1 MGRYPKERKV
11 FSSTENDELIPAM
24 CVFFSL
30 LHLINSQM
38 VWWSWKICSE
48 RAAAWLL
55 LQAGNKTRREVQVQG
70 WEGHSVNVIACFK
83 ALVVCGRSYAARKK
97 CTQVVMETL
106 SDVAKLTFWE
116 TRKKLIQ
123 SLSATDHVLMSGLLA
138 SASAM
143 SLGISHWW
151 KIMWACWPY
160 CVLFSLDNNS
170 LRLCNF
176 CTGLG
181 NHKTVCLSW
190 NSLFVSPTHGLNEIK
205 SDGPYGLIIKVS
217 VALDVQKSS
226 ESKQGKAHRL
236 KLEEKLEVKK

>member
-83 ALVVCGRSYAARKK
+83 ALVVCGQSYAARKK

-116 TRKKLIQ
+116 ARKKINSELKCNRPC
-123 SLSATDHVLMSGLLA
+123 LDVWVV
-138 SASAM
+138 
-143 SLGISHWW
+143 GI
-151 KIMWACWPY
+151 
-160 CVLFSLDNNS
+160 
-170 LRLCNF
+170 
-176 CTGLG
+176 
-181 NHKTVCLSW
+181 CLS
-190 NSLFVSPTHGLNEIK
+190 NESGYFTLMENNVSLLTVLRAVFSW
-205 SDGPYGLIIKVS
+205 
-217 VALDVQKSS
+217 Q
-226 ESKQGKAHRL
+226 QFL
-236 KLEEKLEVKK
+236 KIV